1 MIHVRSRH
9 AAWWL
14 IAAFLLSLPVVTT
27 RINASDEIQFFSWL
41 HSWAF
46 DRDADFDNEY
56 RHFHDV
62 GPGRNPGFIETFLD
76 AQNEAGRRPNF
87 APIGSAVLWLP
98 FYAAG
103 HLAAGLSGSVTDGLS
118 HPYIAA
124 VTYGSAIYGLLSLLL
139 SAAIVGRLI
148 RGGGITAAV
157 VVWLATP
164 LLFYMYV
171 APAFSHAC
179 SAFAVA
185 LFLWTWLR
193 VRERWSMAGA
203 VGLGLAG
210 ALMAMVREQDLFFV
224 AGPAVD
230 FLRWSYF
237 RLRPGAAGA
246 AGPLTWPR
254 VARRAMAGTVA
265 FFAGY
270 APQLAAYQALNGHP
284 SPTTTVA
291 RKMTWS
297 SPHFLEVLFSPQH
310 GLFFWTPLAALA
322 LVGLIVL
329 CVRRPVATAA
339 SRDDALPAAD
349 VRWIAALLLLM
360 VGLQVYVS
368 GSVESWTVA
377 GAFGQRRF
385 VALTPILVV
394 GIAALL
400 PPPGAGPVRRW
411 SCALVAVLA
420 IWWNLGLMAQF
431 GLHLM
436 DRQRLSLADNARIT
450 FLELPRMAPSIIVR
464 YLTDRESFYG
474 RPRE

>member
-1 MIHVRSRH
+1 
-9 AAWWL
+9 
-14 IAAFLLSLPVVTT
+14 
-27 RINASDEIQFFSWL
+27 
-41 HSWAF
+41 
-46 DRDADFDNEY
+46 
-56 RHFHDV
+56 
-62 GPGRNPGFIETFLD
+62 
-76 AQNEAGRRPNF
+76 
-87 APIGSAVLWLP
+87 
-98 FYAAG
+98 
-103 HLAAGLSGSVTDGLS
+103 
-118 HPYIAA
+118 A
-124 VTYGSAIYGLLSLLL
+124 VTYGSAVYGLLSLLL
-139 SAAIVGRLI
+139 SAAIVRRLI
-148 RGGGITAAV
+148 GSGGVTATV

-185 LFLWTWLR
+185 LFLWPWLR
-193 VRERWSMAGA
+193 TRERWSVAGA

-230 FLRWSYF
+230 FLLWAYRRVRAGTAGETRSAAW
-237 RLRPGAAGA
+237 PGV
-246 AGPLTWPR
+246 T
-254 VARRAMAGTVA
+254 RRAIAGTVA

-297 SPHFLEVLFSPQH
+297 SPHFIEVLFSPQH
-310 GLFFWTPLAALA
+310 GLFFWTPLAAIA
-322 LVGLIVL
+322 VVGLIVL
-329 CVRRPVATAA
+329 CVRRPVAATAA
-339 SRDDALPAAD
+339 RHDELPSGEL
-349 VRWIAALLLLM
+349 RWIAALLLLM
-360 VGLQVYVS
+360 LGLQVYVS

-400 PPPGAGPVRRW
+400 PPPGAGHVRRW

-436 DRQRLSLADNARIT
+436 DRQRLSLTDNARIT
-450 FLELPRMAPSIIVR
+450 FLELPRMAPSVIVR